1 VFNLFHVFDK
11 IKLEKVN
18 MNCLSVII
26 PAYNEGKR
34 VLNVVQALYTI
45 EDISE
50 IILVDDGSE
59 DETYSTLQSYLPND
73 HRCKLV
79 RHTHNLGK
87 GQAVFTAW
95 QYVSTDIVLLLDAD
109 LIGLTPDHV
118 RALFNPVLSGLYD
131 MTLGI
136 FKGGDIKTDFS
147 HWITPWL
154 TGQRCMRRDMMNDVS
169 FDAATGYGLETAITV
184 VARQMQ
190 WKVKRVPLYGMSHP
204 ISELHRGG
212 IKGFTNRI
220 KMYKHIITA
229 WYKATLNLHRV
240 SAPRYK

>member
-1 VFNLFHVFDK
+1 
-11 IKLEKVN
+11 
-18 MNCLSVII
+18 MNSVSVVI

-34 VLNVVQALYTI
+34 VINVLLSLQSI
-45 EDISE
+45 EEIAE

-59 DETYSTLQSYLPND
+59 DETYSTLLSYLPND

-79 RHTHNLGK
+79 QHPHNLGK

-118 RALFNPVLSGLYD
+118 RALLNPVLSGHYD

-136 FKGGDIKTDFS
+136 FKGGDLKTDFS

-154 TGQRCMRRDMMNDVS
+154 TGQRCMRREMLKDVA

-184 VARQMQ
+184 AARQRN
-190 WKVKRVPLYGMSHP
+190 WKVKRVPLYGVSHP

-212 IKGFTNRI
+212 IKGFANRI
-220 KMYKHIITA
+220 KMYIQIITA
-229 WYKATLNLHRV
+229 WYKATANLHRV
-240 SAPRYK
+240 SAPKYK